1 MNQQCT
7 QTRVLKLEI
16 EQNKLYLE
24 ELLVFNRKQSGIGL
38 SRTTIYHDANLVS
51 WISNSEGCKLCKC
64 AKISSFIHNL
74 PNLLERSFETNL
86 IYHIPN
92 CDLNLYTFKHIAF
105 RNCRVLYTAII
116 LIVELPNSKHRTCN
130 LICSAFD
137 FLPYYCL

>member
-51 WISNSEGCKLCKC
+51 WIANSEGCKQMC
-64 AKISSFIHNL
+64 
-74 PNLLERSFETNL
+74 
-86 IYHIPN
+86 
-92 CDLNLYTFKHIAF
+92 
-105 RNCRVLYTAII
+105 
-116 LIVELPNSKHRTCN
+116 
-130 LICSAFD
+130 
-137 FLPYYCL
+137 